1 MTNVSAP
8 RFTAARDLGAR
19 DIPLESIRNFVGEF
33 TRGNGRGAV
42 VIANGVGKIVNEH
55 SRLLFSGGFG
65 GGGLKVGNRATGAG
79 QCSSGDWKDLRGKVI
94 KIYVRFDVNDGL
106 VPSKSLMPRK
116 CLWTKSS
123 CPDRIG
129 R

>member
-42 VIANGVGKIVNEH
+42 VIANGVGKIANKY

-65 GGGLKVGNRATGAG
+65 GGGLKVGNRATGTG
-79 QCSSGDWKDLRGKVI
+79 QCSSGDRKDLRGKVI

-106 VPSKSLMPRK
+106 IPGKSLILRK
-116 CLWTKSS
+116 
-123 CPDRIG
+123 
-129 R
+129 

>member
-65 GGGLKVGNRATGAG
+65 GGGLKVGNRATG
-79 QCSSGDWKDLRGKVI
+79 
-94 KIYVRFDVNDGL
+94 
-106 VPSKSLMPRK
+106 
-116 CLWTKSS
+116 TE
-123 CPDRIG
+123 
-129 R
+129 